1 MGFFILKKGETEMS
15 KVKHYATAPEDRI
28 SIFQKI
34 AYGLGMLCNNLIPA
48 ALGCMVVVL
57 NLGLGMNPA
66 LIGYIMSFSRL
77 TDAFTDPMMG
87 YISDNTKSRFGRR
100 RPYIFWGAIFLG
112 IIFALMWRIPPGH
125 SEMFYFWFF
134 MIGCNVLFVANTIFS
149 TPFIAFG
156 YEMTPDYHERTRVMA
171 WANWFGQIPWL
182 LCPWFWWIM
191 ANKSFFRTSVE
202 GAQTIALVVGA
213 GVVVFG
219 VLPAIFGKE
228 RFKSTANA
236 ESKKEAMGFRNVIID
251 FFKGFFVTIKCASF
265 LKICT
270 ATFFLFNGFMV
281 VAGLGMYVLI
291 YFTFGGDNVMGG
303 KYNGLFGTASAL
315 STIFIVIPIVTKLA
329 TKMGKRKAFIIA
341 TSISILGFLMKWWC
355 FNPKYSSLFVI
366 NLLWI
371 KEIYPLILLPAIFIS
386 FGIGGLFTLMGSM
399 MADTCDL
406 DELKSGK
413 RREGVF
419 GAIYWWTVKLG
430 MTVAFAFS
438 GHILNVTGFNVALGS
453 NQAAKTL
460 LQLRIFDISVPIVTS
475 VIAILA
481 IVFYEITEEKANDI
495 RLELEQRRGKPA

>member
-1 MGFFILKKGETEMS
+1 MS
-15 KVKHYATAPEDRI
+15 EVKHYKTASEDRI
-28 SIFQKI
+28 SISQKI

-66 LIGYIMSFSRL
+66 LIGYIMSFPRL
-77 TDAFTDPMMG
+77 TDAFTDPIMG

-100 RPYIFWGAIFLG
+100 RPYIFFGAIFLG
-112 IIFALMWRIPPGH
+112 IIFALMWQIGAGH

-134 MIGCNVLFVANTIFS
+134 LFGCILLFIANTVFS

-191 ANKSFFRTSVE
+191 ANKNFFRTSAE
-202 GAQTIALVVGA
+202 GARSLALVVGA
-213 GVVVFG
+213 AVVVFG
-219 VLPAIFGKE
+219 VLPAIFCKE
-228 RFKSTANA
+228 RFKTIADE
-236 ESKKEAMGFRNVIID
+236 ESKKDKKGLRKHIAD
-251 FFKGFFVTIKCASF
+251 FFKGFLITIKCRPF

-270 ATFFLFNGFMV
+270 ATFFLFNGFML

-291 YFTFGGDNVMGG
+291 YFVFGGDEVMGG
-303 KYNGLFGTASAL
+303 KYNGLFGTTSAL
-315 STIFIVIPIVTKLA
+315 STIFIVIPIVTRLA
-329 TKMGKRKAFIIA
+329 TKVGKRKAFIIS

-355 FNPKYSSLFVI
+355 FNPEYSSLLVI
-366 NLLWI
+366 NILWMKDI
-371 KEIYPLILLPAIFIS
+371 SVIILLPAIFIS

-406 DELKSGK
+406 DELNNGE

-430 MTVAFAFS
+430 MSVAFALS
-438 GHILNVTGFNVALGS
+438 GHILNASGFNVALGS
-453 NQAAKTL
+453 NQSARSL
-460 LQLRIFDISVPIVTS
+460 LLLRIFDVSLPIITS

-481 IVFYEITEEKANDI
+481 IVFYKITEERAHEI
-495 RLELEQRRGKPA
+495 RQELEKRRGKAA